1 MESIRN
7 QTWKDWEL
15 LIYND
20 GSDAEY
26 GEKIR
31 RLSERDLRIRY
42 LEGSVNR
49 GIAWGLNQ
57 CIRQAQGAFI
67 ARMDADDLSLP
78 GRLERQVDFLER
90 HPEYD
95 YVGCSAFLISG
106 ETVWG
111 RRTMPERPRKEDFL
125 PYSPFIHPSV
135 TFRREVFEKYGNYS
149 LSRQM
154 LRCEDY
160 ELFMRLYISGS
171 YGYNLQKELFCYRED
186 RDSLR
191 KRKLRFRIDETRLR
205 SRWFG
210 RMGLGG
216 IKGRLYR
223 YRPLAGGMIPAG
235 LGSRIKRYQADKR
248 QQAAGRPY
256 QAAGGRYQTVD
267 KRYQSD
273 EKEMENGDRRAGIS
287 GDD

>member
-26 GEKIR
+26 GGKIR
-31 RLSERDLRIRY
+31 RLSERDFRIRY

-57 CIRQAQGAFI
+57 CIRLAQGAFI

-95 YVGCSAFLISG
+95 YVGCSALLISG

-171 YGYNLQKELFCYRED
+171 YGYNLQEELFCYRED
-186 RDSLR
+186 RDSFR

-235 LGSRIKRYQADKR
+235 LGSMIKRYQAADKR
-248 QQAAGRPY
+248 HQAAGRQY
-256 QAAGGRYQTVD
+256 QAAD
-267 KRYQSD
+267 KRYYQAD
-273 EKEMENGDRRAGIS
+273 EKEIENGDRRSDTS